1 MRFFLGWAPSPVI
14 SAALIVVVV
23 MADGGARRR
32 LFRVLF
38 LVLVFVVLLAV
49 LGASSVLFWVVC
61 GRLSPLVALFGGYVM
76 LLLWWGGCGSILS
89 LGEAFGDV
97 VLADSSGGFPCRAPA
112 GSIAVSAVLFDVES
126 VYLFLSFF
134 DDLSSSSLSFPLL
147 CELSGPVPL
156 RKPLFTSSL
165 ASLFAFSSPLL

>member
-1 MRFFLGWAPSPVI
+1 M
-14 SAALIVVVV
+14 VVV

-38 LVLVFVVLLAV
+38 LLLVFVVLFAV
-49 LGASSVLFWVVC
+49 FGSSSVLFWVVC

-97 VLADSSGGFPCRAPA
+97 VLADSLGGFPCRAPA

-126 VYLFLSFF
+126 VCLFLSFF
-134 DDLSSSSLSFPLL
+134 DELSSSSLSFPLL

-165 ASLFAFSSPLL
+165 ASLFALSPLLL